1 MEIDEHEEIFEGD
14 LTLKDFESTE
24 IDLDDIDWDS
34 VDDLTLDEVQL
45 TFIPDENVEEVITSC
60 GPPVGGKEIKKAKPQ
75 NFVCQQCGKK

>member
-24 IDLDDIDWDS
+24 ID
-34 VDDLTLDEVQL
+34 LDEVQL